1 MKFKRTTAVLL
12 CLLMVLALCACG
24 ASQKSESAV
33 NAKSAARSG
42 YVTTE
47 AAYDEA
53 YIEEPMAPAEWEYEA
68 DYGGFAA
75 EEAAAM
81 PMPAPQEAGGA
92 GAESKAPDLDPE
104 KIIYSGNAT
113 VETTEF
119 DQTLE
124 KLQTLVQQ
132 AGGFIESASV
142 SGSNYD
148 SQARGYASNRNAYY
162 TIRIPSARFQEM
174 MGSLSSLGNVPY
186 SNTYSENI
194 SSRYYDVKA
203 RLTAYETQ
211 EQRLLEM
218 MEKAETV
225 SDIIV
230 IEDRLTELRW
240 QIEDLQS
247 TLNNWD
253 RQVSYSSIGLS
264 IQEVTVYTPE
274 AKMSYGERIG
284 LAVRSGLQNTAD
296 FFRDALLWFL
306 EALPGLI
313 ILAVIVVIV
322 VVIVRRSIKKRRARK
337 AAEAESEEK

>member
-1 MKFKRTTAVLL
+1 MKIKRIFAFLL
-12 CLLMVLALCACG
+12 SLLMLLALCACG
-24 ASQKSESAV
+24 AAQKSDAEV
-33 NAKSAARSG
+33 NAKTAARGS
-42 YVTTE
+42 YR
-47 AAYDEA
+47 AADEA
-53 YIEEPMAPAEWEYEA
+53 YIETPMEAEMAYDA

-75 EEAAAM
+75 AEEAAM
-81 PMPAPQEAGGA
+81 PMPAPAEAGGA
-92 GAESKAPDLDPE
+92 DTAAEAPAIDPE

-132 AGGFIESASV
+132 AGGFIESASI

-162 TIRIPSARFQEM
+162 SIRIPSARFQEL
-174 MGSLSSLGNVPY
+174 MGGLSALGNVPY

-194 SSRYYDVKA
+194 TSRYYDVQA

-218 MEKAETV
+218 MEMAETV

-274 AKMSYGERIG
+274 AKMSYGERLG

-296 FFRDALLWFL
+296 FFRGFLLWFL
-306 EALPGLI
+306 EALPALI
-313 ILAVIVVIV
+313 ILAVIAV
-322 VVIVRRSIKKRRARK
+322 VVIVIVRRKLKKRRARK
-337 AAEAESEEK
+337 AAEAEEK

>member
-1 MKFKRTTAVLL
+1 MKKTFAILLSVLL
-12 CLLMVLALCACG
+12 LLSLCACG
-24 ASQKSESAV
+24 AGAKGQSA
-33 NAKSAARSG
+33 RD
-42 YVTTE
+42 
-47 AAYDEA
+47 AAY
-53 YIEEPMAPAEWEYEA
+53 YVSAPAEAPMPEPEMAADEA
-68 DYGGFAA
+68 AFGGFAVNGSEMKGA
-75 EEAAAM
+75 SPEA
-81 PMPAPQEAGGA
+81 P
-92 GAESKAPDLDPE
+92 ESKTPEVDPE
-104 KIIYSGNAT
+104 KIIYSADAT

-119 DQTLE
+119 EQTLE
-124 KLQTLVQQ
+124 KLQALVQQ
-132 AGGFIESASV
+132 VGGFIESS
-142 SGSNYD
+142 SINGSNYY
-148 SQARGYASNRNAYY
+148 SQARGYAGNRSANY
-162 TIRIPSARFQEM
+162 TVRIPSARFSEL
-174 MGSLSSLGNVPY
+174 MGSLSTLGNVPY
-186 SNTYSENI
+186 TYTYTENI
-194 SSRYYDVKA
+194 TARYYDVQA
-203 RLTAYETQ
+203 RLTAYQTQ